1 MDINILVFVIYPYYN
16 NIIYAN
22 KTLFVKCSFMPPLSN
37 AMLRLPLQKKG
48 GGGLALPSST
58 PWGSDAHVKYHS

>member
-1 MDINILVFVIYPYYN
+1 MLF
-16 NIIYAN
+16 YAP
-22 KTLFVKCSFMPPLSN
+22 PPLSN
-37 AMLRLPLQKKG
+37 AMLCLPLQKKGG